1 MGSIRPLEL
10 GDVPELAALAISNR
24 QFLAPWEPDRDETF
38 FSTDGQRSAVREA
51 LNRRD
56 QDLAYPHVIL
66 DDPGQI
72 VGRINLD
79 NVVRR
84 AFQSCNVGYWVSEHA
99 NGNGAASAALRAIA
113 EFAFG
118 DLALHRIE
126 AGTLTH
132 NIKSQRILQKNG
144 FVQFGLAPR
153 YLKIAGSWQ
162 DHVLYQALNPL
173 LEEHTD

>member
-72 VGRINLD
+72 VGRD
-79 NVVRR
+79 RSRQRRTPRVPVV
-84 AFQSCNVGYWVSEHA
+84 
-99 NGNGAASAALRAIA
+99 
-113 EFAFG
+113 
-118 DLALHRIE
+118 
-126 AGTLTH
+126 
-132 NIKSQRILQKNG
+132 QR
-144 FVQFGLAPR
+144 
-153 YLKIAGSWQ
+153 W
-162 DHVLYQALNPL
+162 L
-173 LEEHTD
+173 LGQ